1 MIGYITGTIVHNSI
15 GGKSLT
21 VATASGVGY
30 RILVPQNEPYSLGD
44 SISLYITTV
53 VREDA
58 LDLFGF
64 ASSDERE
71 LFEVL
76 TSVSGVG
83 PRTGLGILATTTPS
97 TLASAIA
104 GKDIQFLTTLSGI
117 GKKTAEKICID
128 LSEKIKKLSFETS
141 HKTLETELVEALVS
155 MGYQSR
161 DIAYLMQEHTFVG
174 ATLEARIREALSRL
188 SEMKK

>member
-1 MIGYITGTIVHNSI
+1 MIGYITGAILHASTSGKDITI
-15 GGKSLT
+15 LT
-21 VATASGVGY
+21 SGGVGY
-30 RILVPQNEPYSLGD
+30 RVLVAQSEAYSPGD
-44 SISLYITTV
+44 AISLYITTV

-64 ASSDERE
+64 STSDERE
-71 LFEVL
+71 LFEIL

-83 PRTGLGILATTTPS
+83 PRTALGILSTTTPS
-97 TLASAIA
+97 TLGTAIA
-104 GKDIQFLTTLSGI
+104 DKDIQFLTTLSGI

-128 LSEKIKKLSFETS
+128 LSEKIKKLSFETTR
-141 HKTLETELVEALVS
+141 KTLESELVGALIS

-161 DIAYLMQEHTFVG
+161 DIAYLMQEHTFTG
-174 ATLEARIREALSRL
+174 TTLELRIREALTKL